1 MEIDLEKEN
10 QEIARAYRGLLRSC
24 KFSKTA
30 ADRRDIRKAFDIALE
45 AHKEMRR
52 KSGEPYIYHP
62 IAVSRIVA
70 EEMGLGTT
78 SIVCALL
85 HDTVEDTY
93 ITLDDIQNLFGSK
106 ERLIIDGL
114 TKISGVFDHNTSA
127 QAENFRKMLLT
138 LSDDIR
144 VILIKLADRLHNMRT
159 LDSMPRHK
167 QLKIASE
174 TLFMYAPLAHRLG
187 LYKIKTELED
197 LSLKFKE
204 PETYTEIV
212 SKLQKTQAVR
222 TRFINQFVL
231 PIRQKLQE
239 EGFDFTIKGRT
250 KSIYSI
256 WNKMVTKHVTFEDI
270 YDVFAVRI
278 IIDTEVNQEKGD
290 AWKVYSVVTDYYQP
304 NPDRLRDWISLPKA
318 NGYESLHT
326 TVMSPGGR
334 WVEVQIRSRRMDEV
348 AEKGYAAHWKYKT
361 DNDKEEDEQNP
372 ENNLDTWLG
381 QIREMLESGSEDALE
396 FLDNFRLNFYA
407 EEIYIF
413 TPNGDLKT
421 LPKGAT
427 PLDFAFSIHSQ
438 VGATTHSAKVSG
450 KLVPLSHVLKSGDQ
464 VEILTR
470 KNQRPKEDWL
480 NYVVTAR
487 ARQKIKASLKEERK
501 RIAGDGKDM
510 LRRKFSHIGV
520 NYLSINITELERHY
534 KMPSATDLYFNIA
547 TGRIDLKKMKA
558 YSVDNGRIFFEKVK
572 GPEPTPAPVVKR
584 VPGSKDTLLIGDAHQ
599 KIDYTLAVCCSP
611 IPGDDVF
618 GYVTTNEGL
627 KIHRS
632 NCPNAT
638 DMLSHHVQRV
648 IKAVWASKALTEF
661 EVTLAFSGVDDMG
674 LVRNVTNVISDDNK
688 VNMRAISFESL
699 HGVFEGSV
707 RVLVQNTQHLDD
719 LITQLKNVDGV
730 HTVSRRDTA

>member
-1 MEIDLEKEN
+1 MEIDLEQEN
-10 QEIARAYRGLLRSC
+10 KEIARAYRGLLRSC

-30 ADRRDIRKAFDIALE
+30 ADRRQIRKAFDIALE
-45 AHKEMRR
+45 AHKDMRR

-93 ITLDDIQNLFGSK
+93 VTLEDIEHLFGSK
-106 ERLIIDGL
+106 KRQIIDGL
-114 TKISGVFDHNTSA
+114 TKISGVFDHSTSA

-187 LYKIKTELED
+187 LYQIKTELED

-212 SKLQKTQAVR
+212 TKLQKTQAVR
-222 TRFINQFVL
+222 TRFVNQFIL
-231 PIRQKLQE
+231 PIKQKLE
-239 EGFDFTIKGRT
+239 SEGFQFEVKGRT
-250 KSIYSI
+250 KSIFSI
-256 WNKMVTKHVTFEDI
+256 WNKMVKKKVAFEDI
-270 YDVFAVRI
+270 YDVFAIRI
-278 IIDTEVNQEKGD
+278 ILDSELEQEKAD
-290 AWKVYSVVTDYYQP
+290 AWKVYSFVTDFYQP
-304 NPDRLRDWISLPKA
+304 NPDRLRDWISIPKA

-361 DNDKEEDEQNP
+361 DADGNMES
-372 ENNLDTWLG
+372 NLDSWLS
-381 QIREMLESGSEDALE
+381 QISEMLESGEEDALD
-396 FLDNFRLNFYA
+396 FLDNFKLNLYS
-407 EEIYIF
+407 EEIFVF
-413 TPNGDLKT
+413 TPNGDLRT

-427 PLDFAFSIHSQ
+427 ALDFAFSIHSH
-438 VGATTHSAKVSG
+438 VGATTVSAKVNG
-450 KLVPLSHVLKSGDQ
+450 KLVPLSHPLRSGDQ
-464 VEILTR
+464 VEIMTR
-470 KNQRPKEDWL
+470 KNQTPKEDWL

-487 ARQKIKASLKEERK
+487 ARAKIKSSLKEERR
-501 RIAGDGKDM
+501 RIASDGRDM
-510 LRRKFSHIGV
+510 LRRRFNTLNVDFISV
-520 NYLSINITELERHY
+520 NISEMERHY
-534 KMPSATDLYFNIA
+534 KVGEATELYYQIA
-547 TGRIDLKKMKA
+547 TGRIDLKKLKGHR
-558 YSVDNGRIFFEKVK
+558 VENGRLFFDRPK
-572 GPEPTPAPVVKR
+572 GPEPNRPAVIKR
-584 VPGSKDTLLIGDAHQ
+584 VPGKKETLLIGDERQ
-599 KIDYTLAVCCSP
+599 EVDYTLAPCCVP

-618 GYVTTNEGL
+618 GFISSHDGL

-638 DMLSHHVQRV
+638 DMLSHHGERV
-648 IKAVWASKALTEF
+648 IKAVWASQTFNEF
-661 EVTLAFSGVDDMG
+661 EVTLDFTGVDDLG
-674 LVRNVTNVISDDNK
+674 LVQNVTNVISGDNK
-688 VNMRAISFESL
+688 VGMKAISFESL
-699 HGVFEGSV
+699 DGVFEGSV
-707 RVLVQNTQHLDD
+707 RVLVQDREHLLD
-719 LITQLKNVDGV
+719 LMTQLKNVPGV
-730 HTVSRRDTA
+730 HTVDRADSL